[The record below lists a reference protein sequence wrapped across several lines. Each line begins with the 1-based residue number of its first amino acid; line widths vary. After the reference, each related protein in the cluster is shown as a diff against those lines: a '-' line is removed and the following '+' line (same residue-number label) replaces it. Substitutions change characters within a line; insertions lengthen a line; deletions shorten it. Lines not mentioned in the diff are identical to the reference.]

1 LALNTRFGQLILWI
15 LCLISPIGSGQN
27 DDRHGTFHLAD
38 DRELFLTQGV
48 IIRETHSEGLEK
60 SPLLA
65 VAYSDAIHHLYDP
78 NTYSVEA
85 IWSGRFGKVKE
96 NVPMPSFATI
106 LSERD
111 MDKLIEYFEN
121 P

>member
-1 LALNTRFGQLILWI
+1 MALSTRFGQLILWI
-15 LCLISPIGSGQN
+15 ICLISPIGSGQN
-27 DDRHGTFHLAD
+27 DDRHGTFQLAD
-38 DRELFLTQGV
+38 DGKLVVTQDV
-48 IIRETHSEGLEK
+48 IIRETRSEGLDK

-65 VAYSDAIHHLYDP
+65 VASSDAIHHLCDP

-85 IWSGRFGKVKE
+85 IWSGSFGKLKE

-111 MDKLIEYFEN
+111 MEKLIEYFEN